1 VSVVVLIAGL
11 AAGFF
16 VGRATKA
23 DPPADLASA
32 SAVTLMTD
40 FRNAV
45 DSGDAQRIAQLF
57 TTDAVSVGPG
67 DQASTPTVLV
77 GATRIADS
85 LASLRSTIGLR
96 FTNPGTAL
104 QHGDYVTQTVDI
116 GEQPGI
122 LVVQLKN
129 GKIQNQ
135 WLMVTS

>member
-1 VSVVVLIAGL
+1 MHSGS
-11 AAGFF
+11 
-16 VGRATKA
+16 RSSSRRTR
-23 DPPADLASA
+23 SA
-32 SAVTLMTD
+32 SVPVTKPAHPPCSL
-40 FRNAV
+40 
-45 DSGDAQRIAQLF
+45 
-57 TTDAVSVGPG
+57 
-67 DQASTPTVLV
+67 

-135 WLMVTS
+135 WLMVTW

>member
-1 VSVVVLIAGL
+1 MDFRVVRLWRGPRL
-11 AAGFF
+11 PRTC
-16 VGRATKA
+16 RATKA

-85 LASLRSTIGLR
+85 LASLRSTIG
-96 FTNPGTAL
+96 
-104 QHGDYVTQTVDI
+104 
-116 GEQPGI
+116 
-122 LVVQLKN
+122 
-129 GKIQNQ
+129 
-135 WLMVTS
+135 